1 MIATI
6 IGLVL
11 LGLLY
16 PFTRIARKQ
25 WPQLASIIWAHRF
38 KIILAVLLLIG
49 IFDRTVLYGAIW
61 LTIIWAVLRFIQW
74 RRRVRSGWYMPEVLR
89 DEFGTGKRS
98 DAVNDGDFDAVIAAG
113 VVGTWKEHAHAAGL
127 SVRMGEASQN
137 MQGLAHNARRPSDG
151 LGGFLEV
158 REYNKTKR
166 MIQAMPGRVIDA
178 DGIYQVPE
186 LLHSERSPIGPRFMV
201 SVLPGASLRTYEAA
215 AEALAV
221 GLGVVGVGFSQD
233 GYQRSQ
239 GVIQMDVRLRDSLAV
254 GATSEGTFTDFNQ
267 IPVAIREDGQT
278 WMLSVANQSAMLVGG
293 LPGSGKSAAM
303 TNLIGQFLPK
313 DNVQVSVVDGK
324 GGADWEW
331 VEPRAAVYTNED
343 EDLARVLEIVT
354 RLQAIMRWRLR
365 HMKEVRGTSNFWKQG
380 PTPDMPLMVLVMD
393 EIQTFLDK
401 TEIQGT
407 TDEDTKRQK
416 AISTQIHGRLS
427 QLVKKGRSAG
437 MFTILMTQK
446 PTADAIP
453 TNLRSNAGLSV
464 GFRVMN
470 AETVKAIY
478 GDYIEP
484 SPTDISTDTPG
495 VAVLPREDGA
505 GYERVRFFY
514 LDEQR
519 AEVMAQENA
528 HHRRELTQFP
538 TEIETNETD
547 ETEDAA

>member
-1 MIATI
+1 MIALI

-11 LGLLY
+11 FGLLY

-25 WPQLASIIWAHRF
+25 WPQLANVIWSHRF
-38 KIILAVLLLIG
+38 KIILAALLLIG
-49 IFDRTVLYGAIW
+49 LFDRTVLYGAIW
-61 LTIIWAVLRFIQW
+61 LTIVWAVLRFIQW
-74 RRRVRSGWYMPEVLR
+74 RRRRRSGWYMPEVLR

-113 VVGTWKEHAHAAGL
+113 VVNAWKEHAHAAGL
-127 SVRMGEASQN
+127 SVRMGEASRN
-137 MQGLAHNARRPSDG
+137 MQDLAHKARRPSDG
-151 LGGFLEV
+151 LGGLLEV

-166 MIQAMPGRVIDA
+166 TIQAWPDRVVDA
-178 DGIYQVPE
+178 DGIYQVPV
-186 LLHSERSPIGPRFMV
+186 LRGSERSPIGPRFYI
-201 SVLPGASLRTYEAA
+201 SVLPGSSLRTYESA

-221 GLGVVGVGFSQD
+221 GLGVVGISFSQD
-233 GYQRSQ
+233 GMQRSH

-254 GATSEGTFTDFNQ
+254 GAVSEGSFTDFNQ
-267 IPVAIREDGQT
+267 IPVAVREDGQT

-343 EDLARVLEIVT
+343 EDLSCVLEVVT

-365 HMKEVRGTSNFWKQG
+365 HMKEVRGTSNFWKHG
-380 PTPDMPLMVLVMD
+380 PTEDMPLMVLVMD

-401 TEIQGT
+401 TEIQGV

-453 TNLRSNAGLSV
+453 TNLRSNAGMSV

-514 LDEQR
+514 LDEQC
-519 AEVMAQENA
+519 AEVMARENA

-538 TEIETNETD
+538 TEIETNKSD